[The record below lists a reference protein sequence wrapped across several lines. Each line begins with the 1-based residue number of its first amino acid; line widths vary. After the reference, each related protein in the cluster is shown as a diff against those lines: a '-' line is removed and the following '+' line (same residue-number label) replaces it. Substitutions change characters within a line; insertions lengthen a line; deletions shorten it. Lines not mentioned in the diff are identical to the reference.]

1 MWNGWNAT
9 KRADGY
15 SPLLELQII
24 RFFFVAKMTKEK
36 EMRTRR
42 LPRWNFCLVF
52 MRAAYFLSRPE
63 LVCVRQGQLRC
74 PSGERASVLLGNN
87 LDMRRK
93 RRHLGGQRPWSM
105 EIILESSNKGR
116 CCRGHGYRRRA
127 CNPSILVQRGR
138 EKGNVKRKKK
148 ENENKILIPQAISW
162 HVKIFLM
169 SVGNAFTGPMLGS
182 CEKASRELAAD
193 ETTGMRASFF
203 LLLCYEVHFQ
213 AIDPPLGKRVLLP
226 DRPWKWCNEPS
237 DVSLSRLRLP
247 RSASPR
253 HPCFLPLWCLP
264 TPSADRHK
272 HSNESPVLI

>member
-1 MWNGWNAT
+1 
-9 KRADGY
+9 
-15 SPLLELQII
+15 
-24 RFFFVAKMTKEK
+24 
-36 EMRTRR
+36 
-42 LPRWNFCLVF
+42 

-74 PSGERASVLLGNN
+74 PSWARARVLLGNN

-116 CCRGHGYRRRA
+116 CCRGHGYRRTAR
-127 CNPSILVQRGR
+127 NPSILVQRGR
-138 EKGNVKRKKK
+138 EKGNVKEKKK

-182 CEKASRELAAD
+182 CEKALHELAAD

-203 LLLCYEVHFQ
+203 LLLLWSPFSGDGSSTWQ
-213 AIDPPLGKRVLLP
+213 RVLLP

-237 DVSLSRLRLP
+237 DVSLPRLRLP

-272 HSNESPVLI
+272 HSNESPVLIERCPRSGAATAFEPLGRERDAHTEE